1 MFDFQYNHQFST
13 IVCTANRDRIVVL
26 SIQSIIKD
34 LGGEAPLFIVD
45 NNNDKE
51 LSNNVKELVD
61 THDNVFLRKEDQQGL
76 SYARNKML
84 DLDSD
89 WIIFLDDDVQIPTNF
104 FDTAKQIIE
113 SEQFDCFGG
122 MYYPWYPIGEKPRW
136 LAEDFGKKPPLTT
149 KTAPINVLKDGCLSA
164 GVMAVKTT
172 ALQAIGGF
180 RTDLGMTNAIGY
192 GEEDDM
198 QIRLQAA
205 GYRIGFVP
213 DWFLYHAVLPHKQ
226 KVGWHL
232 RAAHARAR
240 DAQRIYNKNTKTQII
255 VFLLQ
260 LIPFTILVKIPRSLF
275 RLVFKKDYYWQ
286 NAVLDSIQSIYSNIG
301 KLQAVFTT
309 TSPAPK
315 KDEE

>member
-1 MFDFQYNHQFST
+1 MIKELITVLIPSYNRKELLEALVEELVLKEGIEI
-13 IVCTANRDRIVVL
+13 IVISNKE
-26 SIQSIIKD
+26 IKTKQW
-34 LGGEAPLFIVD
+34 LEAHNVLFIP
-45 NNNDKE
+45 NE
-51 LSNNVKELVD
+51 SRGSSNC
-61 THDNVFLRKEDQQGL
+61 
-76 SYARNKML
+76 RNMALPFIKN
-84 DLDSD
+84 S
-89 WIIFLDDDVQIPTNF
+89 WIIFLDDDVQIPTGF

-122 MYYPWYPIGEKPRW
+122 MYYPWYPIGDRPRW

-172 ALQAIGGF
+172 ALQTIGGF
-180 RTDLGMTNAIGY
+180 RTDLGMTNTVGY

-205 GYRIGFVP
+205 GYRMGFVP